1 VSDQPGRQPAFERH
15 ARRVVGLARRRP
27 AATIGVVGL
36 ALIVAAAVFAPLI
49 APDGPRARVGPP
61 FEAPSISH
69 LLGLDDGGTD
79 MLSGLIYGAR
89 TSLLVGFGAAL
100 IATLIGGTVG
110 VVAGY
115 FGGVTDMLLSRV
127 VDYFMVLPTLPLMI
141 VVAALWSVSLA
152 GIILIIGLVAWTW
165 TARVLRSQ
173 VVSLRERVFVQRAR
187 SLGAGHW
194 EILRRHILPHVAPLV
209 IANMVLVLGA
219 AIFFES
225 ALAFLGLGDPDAISW
240 GNQIANAFEAAAVS
254 EGAWW
259 AIVPPGLCIAAVI
272 VCCTLVGRAVEDAL
286 NPRIAVAH
294 IGARRFRRLEDP
306 APPTA
311 AEGTP

>member
-1 VSDQPGRQPAFERH
+1 VSGL
-15 ARRVVGLARRRP
+15 RRLARRRP
-27 AATIGVVGL
+27 AATIGTLGL
-36 ALIVAAAVFAPLI
+36 ALIVAAAVFAPVV
-49 APDGPRARVGPP
+49 APEGPRERVGPP
-61 FEAPSISH
+61 FESPSGSH
-69 LLGLDDGGTD
+69 WLGLDDGGTD
-79 MLSGLIYGAR
+79 MLSALIYGAR

-100 IATLIGGTVG
+100 VAILIGGSIG
-110 VVAGY
+110 VLAGY
-115 FGGVTDMLLSRV
+115 FGGFTDTLLSRV
-127 VDYFMVLPTLPLMI
+127 VDYFMVTPPLPLMI
-141 VVAALWSVSLA
+141 VVGALWSVSLA

-165 TARVLRSQ
+165 TARVVRSQ

-187 SLGAGHW
+187 SLGAGHGV
-194 EILRRHILPHVAPLV
+194 ILRRHILPHVAPLV

-240 GNQIANAFEAAAVS
+240 GNQIANAFAAAAVS

-259 AIVPPGLCIAAVI
+259 AIVPPGICIAGVI

-294 IGARRFRRLEDP
+294 VGARRFRRLP
-306 APPTA
+306 NPSTA
-311 AEGTP
+311 ATRGFTP